1 MKRVK
6 PEYYKKSLSR
16 YIKKIRPDII
26 HTMETQNAGYLVL
39 EVKRRYFTNKKFPLW
54 WHTNWGSDIY
64 LFGRLKKHKERIK
77 ELLNEIDYYS
87 CESKRDVELAKQ
99 FGFKK
104 TVMPVYPNSG
114 GLKLPIIMEMRSK
127 NRKTSDRK
135 LIMLKGYQ
143 GWAGRAFVGIR
154 ALTLAKEYLKDYK
167 VVIYSCEGYSMEI
180 AAELFAIETGIEL
193 EILPENTKHEDI
205 LRYHGLA
212 RISIGLSISDAIS
225 TSVLEAMAMGSFPI
239 QSWTSTAGEWFE
251 DGKSGLLVPPEDPE
265 VVAEALKRALTD
277 DELVDSA
284 YEINW
289 NTVKERLDY
298 DLLKEKT
305 INSYRNIMDNRF

>member
-1 MKRVK
+1 
-6 PEYYKKSLSR
+6 
-16 YIKKIRPDII
+16 
-26 HTMETQNAGYLVL
+26 
-39 EVKRRYFTNKKFPLW
+39 
-54 WHTNWGSDIY
+54 
-64 LFGRLKKHKERIK
+64 
-77 ELLNEIDYYS
+77 
-87 CESKRDVELAKQ
+87 
-99 FGFKK
+99 
-104 TVMPVYPNSG
+104 
-114 GLKLPIIMEMRSK
+114 
-127 NRKTSDRK
+127 
-135 LIMLKGYQ
+135 
-143 GWAGRAFVGIR
+143 
-154 ALTLAKEYLKDYK
+154 
-167 VVIYSCEGYSMEI
+167 MEI